1 MAQQKLTAAQFGAAD
16 QRVLDFL
23 TPLNG
28 VLAPAVNASFLGQTF
43 IDTTAG
49 KVYQAV
55 KTDSATPANDWKQV
69 SNA

>member
-1 MAQQKLTAAQFGAAD
+1 MAQQKLTVEQFGAAD
-16 QRVLDFL
+16 QRVLDLL

-28 VLAPAVNASFLGQTF
+28 VAAPAVNAKFLGQTF
-43 IDTTAG
+43 IDTVAG

-55 KTDSATPANDWKQV
+55 ATDSATPANDWKQV